1 MSQSPSPSR
10 SVNVVVQQ
18 VPPRAN
24 GFGITGFILSLIA
37 LVGGVCFGT
46 LLSPLSLLLSL
57 IGLRREPRGL
67 AIAGTILSIIGI
79 VSLALWVLLFGSIA
93 MVGLQGV
100 GAVKDIFKDMRSAET
115 LYVQVDA
122 FVAQNGKLPTQAEV
136 DAMGVL
142 DAKGHPLRIAP
153 MDGGFTLYNSG
164 FDGIPNNQDDFEL
177 GRGGSIRT
185 GNSSYGSP

>member
-18 VPPRAN
+18 AAPRAN
-24 GFGITGFILSLIA
+24 GFGITGFILSLVA

-79 VSLALWVLLFGSIA
+79 LWLALWVVLFGSIA
-93 MVGLQGV
+93 MVGLQGA
-100 GAVKDIFKDMRSAET
+100 GAIQDVFKDMRSAEG

-122 FVAQNGKLPTQAEV
+122 FVASSGKLPTQAEV

-142 DAKGHPLRIAP
+142 DAKGHPFRITP
-153 MDGGFTLYNSG
+153 SGSGFTLHNSG
-164 FDGIPNNQDDFEL
+164 FDGIPNNQDDLEL
-177 GRGGSIRT
+177 MRGGSIRS
-185 GNSSYGSP
+185 GGSYGSP